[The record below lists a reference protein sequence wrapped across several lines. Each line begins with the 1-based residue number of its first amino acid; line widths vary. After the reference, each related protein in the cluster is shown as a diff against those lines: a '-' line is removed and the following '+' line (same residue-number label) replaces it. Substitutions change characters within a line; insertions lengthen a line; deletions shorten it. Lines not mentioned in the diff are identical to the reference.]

1 MKILNYGSMNID
13 NVYSVEHMA
22 RPGETILATG
32 RGVFCGGKGLN
43 QSIAIAKAG
52 GQVCHAGIVGEDGGM
67 LLDALHAAKV
77 DTACVRRAAGPSSHT
92 VIQVDVGG
100 QNSIIVFGGENMRP
114 TEADIDHMLEGFGPG
129 DAVIMQNELYNS
141 PLMMRKAADK
151 GLCVIFNP
159 SPVNAA
165 LADYPLE
172 SVSWFLLNEIEGAA
186 LTGQTDPQAILAGMK
201 EKYPKASVVLT
212 LGADGAYCLHD
223 GADPLSARF
232 PRQGGGYHRSWRYF
246 HRLFC
251 VRPGAGHAHGA
262 HHGARCTRLLHRGR
276 AHGRGRFHS
285 SGGRGE
291 RRGGLMA
298 AEGVG

>member
-77 DTACVRRAAGPSSHT
+77 DTACVRTATGPSSHT
-92 VIQVDVGG
+92 VIQVDAGG

-186 LTGQTDPQAILAGMK
+186 LTGQTDPQAILAEMK
-201 EKYPKASVVLT
+201 EK
-212 LGADGAYCLHD
+212 
-223 GADPLSARF
+223 
-232 PRQGGGYHRSWRYF
+232 
-246 HRLFC
+246 
-251 VRPGAGHAHGA
+251 
-262 HHGARCTRLLHRGR
+262 
-276 AHGRGRFHS
+276 
-285 SGGRGE
+285 
-291 RRGGLMA
+291 
-298 AEGVG
+298 